1 MADPEEGH
9 QQVSEDASRAEPGGA
24 PGPGG
29 VASLARDLTG
39 DLPCAHCN
47 YNLRGLSIREACPEC
62 GVAVRATILA
72 VVDPRA
78 GELKPVIAPKLT
90 AAALVLWPAAAFG
103 AAACVWG
110 LRGTDALWAFA
121 GVDLPSAW
129 LAPASVALLAISAA
143 GACTLIRPIQNM
155 SWWAS
160 ARASVGCLAYAGV
173 IWAHAQI
180 VMGLD
185 APRRLG
191 GLGSGGAFMSFTG
204 PEPDR
209 AFWRLVCAA
218 FACVVILGL
227 KGNATRLAYRSVVI
241 RTGRVDRQ
249 PMTALVAA
257 LGVAASGDLLA
268 LFGEALSGAA
278 RDIAGWVS
286 LVLVAVG
293 SFLLTLG
300 IWGTVMDGWRVS
312 KVIRTPGIGLADILD
327 DQRGA
332 GR

>member
-1 MADPEEGH
+1 MADPTES
-9 QQVSEDASRAEPGGA
+9 QPQVSDGAPSDAPRAA

-39 DLPCAHCN
+39 DLPCTHCG

-78 GELKPVIAPKLT
+78 GELKPLIAPKLT
-90 AAALVLWPAAAFG
+90 AAALVVWPTAAFG
-103 AAACVWG
+103 AAVCVWG
-110 LRGTDALWAFA
+110 LRGADALWAF
-121 GVDLPSAW
+121 GGIDLPSSW
-129 LAPASVALLAISAA
+129 LAPASVAFLVVSAA
-143 GACTLIRPIQNM
+143 AACALIRPIEQL

-173 IWAHAQI
+173 IWSHAQI

-185 APRRLG
+185 APRRVTG
-191 GLGSGGAFMSFTG
+191 IGSGGAFMSLTG

-227 KGNATRLAYRSVVI
+227 KGSAARLAYRSVVI

-249 PMTALVAA
+249 PMIALVAA
-257 LGVAASGDLLA
+257 LGVAATGDLLA
-268 LFGEALSGAA
+268 LFGEGLSGAA
-278 RDIAGWVS
+278 RDIAGWLS

-327 DQRGA
+327 DQRVT

>member
-1 MADPEEGH
+1 MADSAGDQP
-9 QQVSEDASRAEPGGA
+9 QTNDEPSNAVPREA
-24 PGPGG
+24 PGPGGG

-39 DLPCAHCN
+39 DLPCAHCG

-90 AAALVLWPAAAFG
+90 AAALLVWPAAAF
-103 AAACVWG
+103 AAAICVWG
-110 LRGTDALWAFA
+110 LRGADALRAFA
-121 GVDLPSAW
+121 GLDLPAAW
-129 LAPASVALLAISAA
+129 LAPASIAFLAISAA
-143 GACTLIRPIQNM
+143 AACALIRPIEKLPWR
-155 SWWAS
+155 SS
-160 ARASVGCLAYAGV
+160 ARAAIGCLAYAGV
-173 IWAHAQI
+173 IWAHAEI
-180 VMGLD
+180 VTGLD
-185 APRRLG
+185 AAVRPAG
-191 GLGSGGAFMSFTG
+191 FGSSGAFMSFTG

-218 FACVVILGL
+218 CACVVILGL
-227 KGNATRLAYRSVVI
+227 KGNAARLAYRSVVI

-257 LGVAASGDLLA
+257 LAVAAAGDLLA
-268 LFGEALSGAA
+268 LFGDSLTGAA

-327 DQRGA
+327 DEK
-332 GR
+332 GRP